1 MTEPTPVPPGWYP
14 DPAGERR
21 WRVWTGSQWSTTTR
35 PFDVVG
41 ETATTRVAETLA
53 AHRLERYG
61 VGGVCAGLG
70 LAVSVAAHWPG
81 TAHPMNATAA
91 TALMALA
98 LALAAVGTASY
109 ALFGRDLLGRWA
121 WPLVV
126 PAINVAAV
134 SSLVTR
140 RLGDPG
146 PGRRALI
153 DFMVATAYAALY
165 RTYPVLAVVPAL
177 VAADLALSLS
187 RLGSASGAPTTAP

>member
-1 MTEPTPVPPGWYP
+1 MPEPPRVPPGWYP
-14 DPAGERR
+14 DPNGQRQ
-21 WRVWTGSQWSTTTR
+21 WRVWTGSMWSTTTR
-35 PFDVVG
+35 PFDVAG
-41 ETATTRVAETLA
+41 ESATTRVAEALA

-91 TALMALA
+91 TALMSLAIAL
-98 LALAAVGTASY
+98 LAVGTASY
-109 ALFGRDLLGRWA
+109 ALCGRDLLGRWV

-126 PAINVAAV
+126 PGVNVAAV
-134 SSLVTR
+134 SSLVAR

-153 DFMVATAYAALY
+153 DVVAATTYVLLY
-165 RTYPVLAVVPAL
+165 RDYPVLALVPAL

-187 RLGSASGAPTTAP
+187 RLDLGGAAPPAP

>member
-1 MTEPTPVPPGWYP
+1 MTEAPRVPPGWYP
-14 DPAGERR
+14 DPSGEPR

-35 PFDVVG
+35 PFEVVG
-41 ETATTRVAETLA
+41 ETATTRVALTLA
-53 AHRLERYG
+53 THRLERYG

-91 TALMALA
+91 SALMAVA
-98 LALAAVGTASY
+98 VALAAVGTASY

-146 PGRRALI
+146 PGRRALV
-153 DFMVATAYAALY
+153 DVMVATAYVLLY
-165 RTYPVLAVVPAL
+165 RTYPELAIVPPL
-177 VAADLALSLS
+177 LAADLALSLS
-187 RLGSASGAPTTAP
+187 RLSAASGATPAP